1 MSAAA
6 IFLVVNF
13 CIGLCFSAVFAVVSI
28 YSRWRSAALLF
39 SAGLFIASLTMLS
52 ELGVAYADD
61 PKPWS
66 IAVYGTVLA
75 GLVLL
80 HWGVAVLYNRPFPSW
95 FAIAIFVAGMAAYLW
110 VREVPRSWWGY
121 GFVYQGP
128 YALVTLS
135 AAVNVL
141 LSRRRVAMDR
151 VLAVILMVSGAHF
164 LLKATLAAVMGP
176 GTTPSVYISTNY
188 AVMSQSITAVLI
200 VAVGLML
207 LAVLTLDI
215 MAVERGRA
223 ERDSLSGLANRRG
236 FELAVKRA
244 IHRPGKCQHA
254 VIMCDLDH
262 FKSINDT
269 YGHHVGDMVIERFG
283 ALLRSSAPQGAV
295 LGRIGGEEFAV
306 FLPNTTVEVAGLF
319 AQALR
324 AGTTT
329 ISIAGLPTLTVTGS
343 FGVADLAAPD
353 QSDEMFRQAD
363 AALYEAKR
371 SGRNRVCQADRK
383 QSARQHN
390 LQSVN

>member
-6 IFLVVNF
+6 VFLVVNF
-13 CIGLCFSAVFAVVSI
+13 FIGLCFSAVFAVVSI

-52 ELGVAYADD
+52 ELAVAYADN

-80 HWGVAVLYNRPFPSW
+80 HWGVAVLYDRPFPVW
-95 FAIAIFVAGMAAYLW
+95 AAIAMFVAGMAAYLW
-110 VREVPRSWWGY
+110 GLGVPRSWWGY

-128 YALVTLS
+128 YALITLS
-135 AAVNVL
+135 AAINVL
-141 LSRRRVAMDR
+141 VSRRRVAMDR
-151 VLAVILMVSGAHF
+151 ALVIVLVVSGLHF
-164 LLKATLAAVMGP
+164 FVKAALAAVMGP
-176 GTTPSVYISTNY
+176 GAGPSDYISTNY
-188 AVMSQSITAVLI
+188 AVISQSITAVLI

-223 ERDSLSGLANRRG
+223 ESDSLSGLANRGG
-236 FELAVKRA
+236 FEKAARQAVN
-244 IHRPGKCQHA
+244 RPGPCQHA

-269 YGHHVGDMVIERFG
+269 YGHHVGDMVIEGFG
-283 ALLRSSAPQGAV
+283 ALLRASAPQGAV

-306 FLPNTTVEVAGLF
+306 FLPDTTMEVAGLF

-329 ISIAGLPTLTVTGS
+329 MTIAGLPSLAVTGS
-343 FGVADLAAPD
+343 FGVAHLSDRD
-353 QSDEMFRQAD
+353 QFDAMFRQAD
-363 AALYEAKR
+363 TALYEAKR
-371 SGRNRVCQADRK
+371 SGRNRVCQTQQD
-383 QSARQHN
+383 QLPRQAH
-390 LQSVN
+390 LRPVS

>member
-13 CIGLCFSAVFAVVSI
+13 VIGLCFSAVFAVVSI

-52 ELGVAYADD
+52 ELAVAYADD

-80 HWGVAVLYNRPFPSW
+80 HWGVAVLYDRRFPKW
-95 FAIAIFVAGMAAYLW
+95 LAVATFLAGMAAYLF
-110 VREVPRSWWGY
+110 VRDLPRSWWGY

-135 AAVNVL
+135 AAINVF
-141 LSRRRVAMDR
+141 LSERRTAMDR
-151 VLAVILMVSGAHF
+151 ALAIVLVVSGGHF
-164 LLKATLAAVMGP
+164 LVKATLAAIMGP
-176 GTTPSVYISTNY
+176 GATPSAYISTHY

-236 FELAVKRA
+236 FEKAVRLAINRRA
-244 IHRPGKCQHA
+244 ESQHA
-254 VIMCDLDH
+254 VILCDLDH

-269 YGHHVGDMVIERFG
+269 YGHHAGDMVINAFG
-283 ALLRSSAPQGAV
+283 TMVGAQAGSGAIV
-295 LGRIGGEEFAV
+295 GRIGGEEFAV
-306 FLPNTTVEVAGLF
+306 FLPDTSPAIAVGVAET
-319 AQALR
+319 LR
-324 AGTTT
+324 VGARTMMVP
-329 ISIAGLPTLTVTGS
+329 GLPGGFVVTAS
-343 FGVADLAAPD
+343 FGVAALSAKSDLETALRAADVALYSAKRGGRDCVHQARGLAA
-353 QSDEMFRQAD
+353 
-363 AALYEAKR
+363 
-371 SGRNRVCQADRK
+371 
-383 QSARQHN
+383 
-390 LQSVN
+390 